1 MTQVIIDGIEAVLSD
16 SFTVTVKRENC
27 ILTKNGEYTYDLT
40 LLLDNP
46 TNLQL
51 YGFLNRLNKSGTVDT
66 KRSAVLVADGR
77 VYCRG
82 TEVITGWTDKDV
94 QIQIVSGN
102 SELNHIIGD
111 SLRIEWLDLGE
122 IQGDVI
128 TPFSQANIGNN
139 PTYPT
144 VGYCLP
150 TVFDKTSGVFYN
162 LYLAQGKYNE
172 GRPKLVE
179 FTGTIERSGSYDNG
193 TGSVSATF
201 SYQLRPQ
208 PFLCAI
214 VRRLLTALGYTIG
227 INQLENTQFKKLFIV
242 NLRNTKKYAEMLSGW
257 SVQDFL
263 EEVEKLCNICFVVD
277 NVHRTV
283 DILQKAVFYANSR
296 AVPLRKVVDD
306 YQLDIEESGD
316 AEWSNSDV
324 TYELP
329 DTAAY
334 RKLRLNKDLKSS
346 AEIESNPSYP
356 FPPEMVIGDSWKYK
370 QKLYKDEA
378 TGRLYFMRG
387 ELTDTDF
394 YRGNGERT
402 IGACYM
408 MKDAVLLDSVD
419 YAPFYYTWQCMGHAT
434 GIKYGNVYE
443 GLDLLADLER
453 EDSTSEIEL
462 KLKPAPMELMPS
474 YLYWT
479 RYDGHDCMRPGMTN
493 IICIDSAVSETTEE
507 KPEETE
513 PEETTGNEEKQTFE
527 EFIETFDSKSESSAG
542 DLYVAFY
549 AGLQFHRHSY
559 LPQAYTDAYYANNFD
574 EFKGN
579 PEDIFPWSVS
589 PIEQFTATLRLQDMD
604 AVVYADAYQIDTTRH
619 VTFECYD
626 HVLLS
631 PLSVV
636 NIKNKLWV
644 IREIEETIT
653 AKGRNDRWKIVCH
666 PISINASAEQ
676 LPWVLEDGTWQD
688 GNRWSDLGLWNDEP
702 SE

>member
-1 MTQVIIDGIEAVLSD
+1 MTQVIIDGIEAVLAD
-16 SFTVTVKRENC
+16 SFATTVKRENC

-51 YGFLNRLNKSGTVDT
+51 YGFLNRLNKSGTVAT

-128 TPFSQANIGNN
+128 TPFSQANIGSN

-144 VGYCLP
+144 VDYCLP
-150 TVFDKTSGVFYN
+150 TILDKASETYYN
-162 LYLAQGKYNE
+162 IYLAQGKYNE
-172 GRPKLVE
+172 GRPKLLE
-179 FTGTIERSGSYDNG
+179 FTGKIERSGSYDG
-193 TGSVSATF
+193 GSGSVSAEL

-214 VRRLLTALGYTIG
+214 VRRLLIALGYTIG
-227 INQLENTQFKKLFIV
+227 QNQLENTQFKKLFVV

-257 SVQDFL
+257 SVKDFL

-296 AVPLRKVVDD
+296 ALPLRKVVDD
-306 YQLDIEESGD
+306 YQLDVEESGD

-324 TYELP
+324 TYDLP
-329 DTAAY
+329 DNATY
-334 RKLRLNKDLKSS
+334 RKLRLNKDLKSG
-346 AEIESNPSYP
+346 ATIESNPTYP
-356 FPPEMVIGDSWKYK
+356 FPPEMVIGDSWKYR
-370 QKLYKDEA
+370 QKIYKDES
-378 TGRLYFMRG
+378 TGRLYYMRG

-394 YRGNGERT
+394 YRGNGDKV
-402 IGACYM
+402 IPACFAL
-408 MKDAVLLDSVD
+408 KQSVLLDSTNYD
-419 YAPFYYTWQCMGHAT
+419 TYMYTLQCMGNAT
-434 GIKYGNVYE
+434 GIEYGNVYE

-462 KLKPAPMELMPS
+462 KLKPAPMALIPS
-474 YLYWT
+474 YMYWT
-479 RYDGHDCMRPGMTN
+479 QYDGHDCMRPGMQS
-493 IICIDSAVSETTEE
+493 IICIEGEE
-507 KPEETE
+507 ARGNEEVQEEETE
-513 PEETTGNEEKQTFE
+513 PATDNEGRQTFGE
-527 EFIETFDSKSESSAG
+527 YIETFESKSESSAG
-542 DLYVAFY
+542 NLYIAFY

-559 LPQAYTDAYYANNFD
+559 LPQAYIDAYYADHFD

-579 PEDIFPWSVS
+579 PTDIYPWSVS
-589 PIEQFTATLRLQDMD
+589 AVELFTGTLRLQDMD
-604 AVVYADAYQIDTTRH
+604 AVVYADIYEIDTTRH

-626 HVLLS
+626 RVMLS

-653 AKGRNDRWKIVCH
+653 AKGRKDRWKLVCH
-666 PISINASAEQ
+666 PISINATAEQ

-688 GNRWSDLGLWNDEP
+688 ANVWSDLGEWNDEP

>member
-51 YGFLNRLNKSGTVDT
+51 YGFLNRLNKSGTVAT

-82 TEVITGWTDKDV
+82 TEVVTGWSDKDV

-102 SELNHIIGD
+102 SELNH
-111 SLRIEWLDLGE
+111 
-122 IQGDVI
+122 
-128 TPFSQANIGNN
+128 QANIGNN

-144 VGYCLP
+144 VDYCLP
-150 TVFDKTSGVFYN
+150 TVFDKTGGVFYN

-227 INQLENTQFKKLFIV
+227 TNQLENTQFKKLFIV

-263 EEVEKLCNICFVVD
+263 EEVEKMCNICFVVD
-277 NVHRTV
+277 NVRRTV

-316 AEWSNSDV
+316 AEWSNSDI
-324 TYELP
+324 TYDLP

-334 RKLRLNKDLKSS
+334 RKLRLNKDLKGS

-370 QKLYKDEA
+370 QKIYKDA
-378 TGRLYFMRG
+378 STGRLYFMRG

-419 YAPFYYTWQCMGHAT
+419 YAPYYYTWQCMGHAT

-513 PEETTGNEEKQTFE
+513 PEETTGNEGKQTFE

-604 AVVYADAYQIDTTRH
+604 AVVYADAYQIDTTKH

-644 IREIEETIT
+644 IREVEETIT

-666 PISINASAEQ
+666 PISINATAEQ

-688 GNRWSDLGLWNDEP
+688 ANVWSDLGLWNDEP